1 MKGLVMESV
10 KEMLGK
16 TGDAFKVK
24 PGGVEILNEDAARAA
39 MDELVRA
46 AALGDDDTKAAAR
59 WLIRAVAIETGAV
72 PASIHDYYMARAK
85 GEAAHT
91 SVPAI
96 NLRGLAYDS
105 GRAVFRAAVKNNVGA
120 FILEL
125 AKSETGYTGQ
135 PPSEYAPVILAAAV
149 REGFQ
154 GPVFIQGDHYQ
165 VKMKKY
171 LEDPE
176 KEVAGIKALIKESIE
191 AGYYNIDVDTSTT
204 VQLDKPTIKEQQ
216 YYNSLLTAQLT
227 AFIRG
232 IEPEGVTV
240 SVGGEIGE
248 IGGKNSTPEET
259 KAYLEGTR
267 EELDK
272 IKPGLTGLSKLS
284 VQTGTAHGGVVL
296 PDGSIAEV
304 ALDFDVLKSCGEM
317 ARTEFGLG
325 GVVQH
330 GASTLPNEVFNKFP
344 EHGTLEV
351 HLATGFQNKM
361 YDGGHLPEDFKNRVY
376 DYINT
381 NFASERKEG
390 MTDEQFLYKTRKKG
404 FGGLMKAEWWNLP
417 AVVRDAMSA
426 DLEESFTFLFEKLGA
441 MDTSAEI
448 ETAVKAVKFLPPMPE
463 VLKAAL

>member
-1 MKGLVMESV
+1 MKGLVMDSV

-24 PGGVEILNEDAARAA
+24 PGGVEILNVDSARAA

-46 AALGDDDTKAAAR
+46 AALGGDDIKTAAR

-105 GRAVFRAAVKNNVGA
+105 GRAVFRTAVKNNVGA

-135 PPSEYAPVILAAAV
+135 SPSEYAPVILAAAV
-149 REGFQ
+149 REGFR

-176 KEVAGIKALIKESIE
+176 EEVAG
-191 AGYYNIDVDTSTT
+191 
-204 VQLDKPTIKEQQ
+204 
-216 YYNSLLTAQLT
+216 NSLLTAQLT
-227 AFIRG
+227 AFIRE

-259 KAYLEGTR
+259 RAYLEGTR

-272 IKPGLTGLSKLS
+272 IKPGLTGPSKLS

-304 ALDFDVLKSCGEM
+304 ALDFDVLKDCGEM

-344 EHGTLEV
+344 EHGVLEV

-404 FGGLMKAEWWNLP
+404 FGGPMKAEWWNLP
-417 AVVRDAMSA
+417 AGVRDAMSA

-441 MDTSAEI
+441 MDTRAEI